1 MIKGY
6 FISGTDT
13 DVGKT
18 IASAILVNKF
28 DAIYHKPIQCGLG
41 DNGKKDSQIIEDIC
55 KKKTILKE
63 QFFFQTPASPNI
75 AAKKENIEIKMEDF
89 KSLLNQKFTKKLF
102 IEGAGGLNVP
112 INENSTM
119 ADLAKFFKLPVILV
133 CRTSLGT
140 INHTLLSINLLKR
153 KKIKLRGLVFVG
165 DKEEETVKT
174 ILNFGERDYKNK
186 IEILAMIPNLKKI
199 NKSTIDQMKILFKN
213 I

>member
-1 MIKGY
+1 M
-6 FISGTDT
+6 
-13 DVGKT
+13 
-18 IASAILVNKF
+18 
-28 DAIYHKPIQCGLG
+28 
-41 DNGKKDSQIIEDIC
+41 
-55 KKKTILKE
+55 
-63 QFFFQTPASPNI
+63 
-75 AAKKENIEIKMEDF
+75 
-89 KSLLNQKFTKKLF
+89 LNQKFTKKLF
-102 IEGAGGLNVP
+102 VEGAGGLNVP

-119 ADLAKFFKLPVILV
+119 ADLAKFFKFPVILV

-186 IEILAMIPNLKKI
+186 IEILAMIPNFKTI
-199 NKSTIDQMKILFKN
+199 NKSTIDEMKILFKN